1 MIPFLVDQR
10 HVHSWEKKQ
19 WILYSVIVACYNAL
33 NIGAGVMPTVLLHV
47 VRGLTLIEAK
57 FSAPGGSHYVNPY
70 NLGIELN
77 FLMTFGKSGNGLRWL
92 LPLPKDEFTLP
103 EY

>member
-1 MIPFLVDQR
+1 
-10 HVHSWEKKQ
+10 
-19 WILYSVIVACYNAL
+19 
-33 NIGAGVMPTVLLHV
+33 MPTVLLHV

-77 FLMTFGKSGNGLRWL
+77 FLMTFGKAGNGLRWL
-92 LPLPKDEFTLP
+92 LPLPKEEFTLP
-103 EY
+103 EYQEGIMGLTYYPIDAGYS